1 MLLRCNICVDQLHDN
16 ASKKTDVLW
25 LRTIR
30 GIDYLVCKFHR
41 RNDHEQRE
49 QNSSPVVQDNVQRVG
64 ELDEST
70 LSN

>member
-41 RNDHEQRE
+41 GDYHERRE
-49 QNSSPVVQDNVQRVG
+49 QVSEGLVPSDVQGTSQPN
-64 ELDEST
+64 EPA

>member
-1 MLLRCNICVDQLHDN
+1 MLLRCNICLETLNNN
-16 ASKKTDVLW
+16 ATKKTDVLW

-30 GIDYLVCKFHR
+30 GVDYLVCKFHR
-41 RNDHEQRE
+41 RNYGRPKQTSEGLV
-49 QNSSPVVQDNVQRVG
+49 PDNLSRVS

>member
-1 MLLRCNICVDQLHDN
+1 MLLRCNICVDKLHDN

-30 GIDYLVCKFHR
+30 GVDYLVCKFHR
-41 RNDHEQRE
+41 RDSHEQRE
-49 QNSSPVVQDNVQRVG
+49 QDSRPVVQGNVSRVG
-64 ELDEST
+64 ELDESA

>member
-1 MLLRCNICVDQLHDN
+1 MLLRCNICVDKLHDH

-41 RNDHEQRE
+41 RDNHERRE
-49 QNSSPVVQDNVQRVG
+49 SYG
-64 ELDEST
+64 EAIVSGISEAS
-70 LSN
+70 

>member
-1 MLLRCNICVDQLHDN
+1 MLLRCNICVDKLHDN

-25 LRTIR
+25 LRTIQ
-30 GIDYLVCKFHR
+30 GVDFLVCKFHR

-49 QNSSPVVQDNVQRVG
+49 QDGERVVRNYVPRPS

-70 LSN
+70 LPN